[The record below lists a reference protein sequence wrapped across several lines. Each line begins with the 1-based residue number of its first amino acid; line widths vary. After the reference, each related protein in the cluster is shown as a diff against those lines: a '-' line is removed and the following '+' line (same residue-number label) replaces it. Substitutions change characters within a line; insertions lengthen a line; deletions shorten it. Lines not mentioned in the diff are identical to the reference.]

1 MSTVNSDIENFNH
14 YVKVNVERLKASG
27 EQTNDLM
34 IILFKAYQVAPDGE
48 FLVYVN
54 TKREQYD
61 DGYNISPE
69 ELMTSA
75 LNNFEILRKDNK
87 WNTMPTEQEQI
98 ISLASVVE
106 KLKDENLK
114 LSKSFNTSPP

>member
-27 EQTNDLM
+27 EQTNDIM
-34 IILFKAYQVAPDGE
+34 IILFKAYQVASDGE

-75 LNNFEILRKDNK
+75 LNKFEILRKDNK